1 MTRKDFELIADIVAT
16 VDNMNTRNEI
26 ALNFVT
32 RLHNTNERFDSVRFL
47 KACQANVEAPPL
59 RRRFLRLL
67 KSERNRMPLN
77 KWVTWRF

>member
-47 KACQANVEAPPL
+47 KACQANVEAPSQIKVGEEDSYHISKENFIAP
-59 RRRFLRLL
+59 
-67 KSERNRMPLN
+67 
-77 KWVTWRF
+77 

>member
-47 KACQANVEAPPL
+47 KACQANAEAPSQIKVGEEDSYHISKENFIAP
-59 RRRFLRLL
+59 
-67 KSERNRMPLN
+67 
-77 KWVTWRF
+77 

>member
-32 RLHNTNERFDSVRFL
+32 RLHDTNERFDSVRFL
-47 KACQANVEAPPL
+47 KACQASVEPPARSRVQEDNSYHISKENFIAP
-59 RRRFLRLL
+59 
-67 KSERNRMPLN
+67 
-77 KWVTWRF
+77 

>member
-47 KACQANVEAPPL
+47 KACQANVEAPSQIKVGEKDSYHISKENFIAP
-59 RRRFLRLL
+59 
-67 KSERNRMPLN
+67 
-77 KWVTWRF
+77 